1 MHINRFLLHDFFRN
15 HRLFAHSI
23 VPAFAVLYG
32 LVGGML
38 VPAALAHPSWP
49 EELGLPQ
56 SLDRN
61 IRLIENDGFVIG
73 YDQSLGR
80 AAWVAYRLTAVSDY
94 VNRPRPPF
102 IDDPRLQ
109 KSTDTHV
116 YDGPDYDRGHLAPN
130 YAMSQLYGQVAQRQS
145 FYYSN
150 IVPQRPRLNQL
161 VWQRLE
167 EIEIDDIAPR
177 HGPLWVL
184 LGPVPAARVALG
196 DDPKGDGG
204 SEPPVAFFRIWIG
217 HDKDG
222 AWQATAFMVP
232 QSVRG
237 DEPLVQFLVAI
248 AAIEAR
254 TGMNFFPALSET
266 EQAHLENSPAPPRR
280 FGLETLACM
289 PARYAPRWRDRG
301 AVRLDFDRCA
311 IH

>member
-1 MHINRFLLHDFFRN
+1 MVAITLPDGNVHKFDGPVTGTEVAADIG
-15 HRLFAHSI
+15 
-23 VPAFAVLYG
+23 PG
-32 LVGGML
+32 LAK
-38 VPAALAHPSWP
+38 AALAIRVGG
-49 EELGLPQ
+49 ELCDLSSVIDSDTEVFIVTDKDEDALELICHDTAHVMAEAVQELFPGTQVTIGPT
-56 SLDRN
+56 
-61 IRLIENDGFVIG
+61 IENG
-73 YDQSLGR
+73 
-80 AAWVAYRLTAVSDY
+80 
-94 VNRPRPPF
+94 
-102 IDDPRLQ
+102 
-109 KSTDTHV
+109 
-116 YDGPDYDRGHLAPN
+116 
-130 YAMSQLYGQVAQRQS
+130 
-145 FYYSN
+145 FYYDFD
-150 IVPQRPRLNQL
+150 IGRPFTLED
-161 VWQRLE
+161 LE

-204 SEPPVAFFRIWIG
+204 SEPPVAFFRIWIA